1 MSGRVCFSMNVQIHP
16 DPNSAD
22 QAAADALARRL
33 TAPGTRNLVAAGG
46 NTPLKL
52 YALIAQRSLP
62 LAHLHVFALDEY
74 VGVPMEDPRTC
85 ANLLR
90 RTVVE
95 AWRIP
100 SPQFHAVSSRE
111 PDARESIQTHE
122 RQIAEQ
128 GGIDAIVL
136 GLGQNGHLGFNEPGS
151 APDAVGRVVEL
162 EPIST
167 AANRAWFNG
176 DYAPSRGATI
186 GLKTILSAKS
196 VFILAYGP
204 NKTMAV
210 SRMIDGPKT
219 DACPAS
225 WLQNHPN
232 AAVFLD
238 EAAAAQL
245 V

>member
-1 MSGRVCFSMNVQIHP
+1 MKVEIHSG
-16 DPNSAD
+16 PNPANT
-22 QAAADALARRL
+22 AAADALAKRL
-33 TAPGTRNLVAAGG
+33 SEPTPRTLVAAGG

-52 YALIAQRSLP
+52 YELIAQRSPALG
-62 LAHLHVFALDEY
+62 HLHVFALDEY
-74 VGVPMEDPRTC
+74 VGVPPEDLRTC

-100 SPQFHAVSSRE
+100 STQFYTVKSLEA
-111 PDARESIQTHE
+111 DAKTSIEAHE
-122 RQIAEQ
+122 RRIAAL
-128 GGIDAIVL
+128 GGLDVIVL

-151 APDAVGRVVEL
+151 APDSPGRIVEL
-162 EPIST
+162 EPGST

-176 DYAPSRGATI
+176 DYSPSRGATI

-196 VFILAYGP
+196 VFILAYGS
-204 NKTMAV
+204 NKAGAV
-210 SRMIDGPKT
+210 AKMIDGPRCT
-219 DACPAS
+219 ACPAS

-232 AAVFLD
+232 VAVYLD

-245 V
+245 ARR